1 MIFSRT
7 CIALSTVMVTNI
19 SLACADQIGTASW
32 CEPQVVTASG
42 EQMQRDDMVAAH
54 PSLPFGTKVLVEN
67 LRNGRSVVV
76 KITDRG
82 PFMPGRIID
91 LNKAA
96 VTKLG
101 MLEAGLASV
110 RVSVSPG

>member
-1 MIFSRT
+1 M
-7 CIALSTVMVTNI
+7 ATNI
-19 SLACADQIGTASW
+19 GSVRADQIGTASW

-42 EQMQRDDMVAAH
+42 EQMQQDDMAAAH

-67 LRNGRSVVV
+67 LRNGLTVVV

-82 PFMPGRIID
+82 PFVRGRIID

-96 VTKLG
+96 AAKLG

-110 RVSVSPG
+110 KISVSPGWLQ

>member
-1 MIFSRT
+1 MVISRT
-7 CIALSTVMVTNI
+7 CIALGIAVATNI
-19 SLACADQIGTASW
+19 SLARADQTGTASW

-82 PFMPGRIID
+82 PYVSGRIID

-96 VTKLG
+96 AVKLG
-101 MLEAGLASV
+101 MLEAGLAEV

>member
-1 MIFSRT
+1 MVFSRI
-7 CIALSTVMVTNI
+7 CIALSTLLVTNI
-19 SLACADQIGTASW
+19 NLARADQIGTASW

-67 LRNGRSVVV
+67 LRNGRSVIV

-82 PFMPGRIID
+82 PFAPGRIID
-91 LNKAA
+91 LNKVAA
-96 VTKLG
+96 IKLG
-101 MLEAGLASV
+101 MLEVGLANV